1 MGYAEAPLIYNLR
14 LTWGTRPGQTPR
26 LTVEESPRLTVRDE
40 AGRRVYI
47 GPVSTQEAFAARRL
61 LRRGWSDYHICRLF
75 GWGPVVLTRVK
86 DELAAE
92 GRL

>member
-14 LTWGTRPGQTPR
+14 LTWGTRPGRTPR
-26 LTVEESPRLTVRDE
+26 LRVTESDRLTVRDE
-40 AGRRVYI
+40 AGRLQYI
-47 GPVSTQEAFAARRL
+47 GPVSSQEAFAARRL
-61 LRRGWSDYHICRLF
+61 LRRGWSDFDLCRLF
-75 GWGPVVLTRVK
+75 GWAPVVLQRVK